1 MSRVGKKP
9 IPIPSGVEIKIEKD
23 RAVVKGPKGTLNVPI
38 HPYTKVEIEDNVA
51 TVHINGNPK
60 RGNMYQ
66 GLTRSLLNNAV
77 IGVSKGFE
85 KKLLIIGGAKSGY
98 RAKVNGK
105 KLEMQLGF
113 AHPVIMDI
121 PDDLVVETPSDM
133 EIIVKGIDK
142 QRVGQ
147 FAADIRAWR
156 PPNPYKTKNSPE
168 GKGIKYADEVVL
180 TKEGKKAM

>member
-9 IPIPSGVEIKIEKD
+9 IEIPNGVEIKIEKD
-23 RAVVKGPKGTLNVPI
+23 RAMVKGPKGTLEVPI
-38 HPYTKVEIEDNVA
+38 HPYTKISIDGNILNVE
-51 TVHINGNPK
+51 INGNPK

-66 GLTRSLLNNAV
+66 GLTRALMNNAV

-85 KKLLIIGGAKSGY
+85 RKLLIIGGAKSGY

-121 PDDLVVETPSDM
+121 PDGLTVETPSDM

-142 QRVGQ
+142 QKVGQ
-147 FAADIRAWR
+147 FAANVRSWR

-168 GKGIKYADEVVL
+168 GKGIKYDDEIVL